1 MVEPGASSD
10 GPPESLTPETLTPER
25 DTLAGGT
32 PAGAQPSHRRPGARG
47 WAIGIVVAVAVFAAL
62 AIWQAGRSGTAI
74 ATASSSPGT
83 ARSDPLVALV
93 DRDGALATVD
103 AAGTA
108 TILASEPGTTFGFP
122 AWSPDGSRVAAVKY
136 GSKDTS
142 IAIFTVHRGG
152 AAPSPPPAP
161 VVVYR
166 SAAMPPFYLYW
177 TPDGQRVS
185 FLATETDGISLRVA
199 PADGSAPLEGNPA
212 AVIRRGAPLYFD
224 WIGVDRLLLHV
235 GSGPDAF
242 LGEVGLDGASITPA
256 IDRSGDFRPAVADAS
271 GRFVAFVRGQP
282 PSAQLIVAAR
292 DGSAEHSTPVFGPAA
307 IVFDPAGVTVA
318 SIAADEPSQA
328 SVAFPFGPLRL
339 IDASS
344 GATRTILDGNVVG
357 FYWSPDGR
365 TIAAMR
371 LQAGNGSTVAGG
383 AIVAAEAVVAAATS
397 TPSETPRQAPTPT
410 STPTPDAELHLIFIN
425 VADGA
430 VRSDVVIR
438 PTNHFVSQFLPYFD
452 QYALSHH
459 VWAPDSSTIL
469 LPMIDRTG
477 RDRLVAFPADG
488 SSTSRTFDGEFGFWS
503 P

>member
-10 GPPESLTPETLTPER
+10 GAPE
-25 DTLAGGT
+25 GGT
-32 PAGAQPSHRRPGARG
+32 PGGAPPSRRRPGPRG
-47 WAIGIVVAVAVFAAL
+47 WAIGIVLAVAVLAGL
-62 AIWQAGRSGTAI
+62 AIWQSGRSAPAAT
-74 ATASSSPGT
+74 TASPSPGT

-103 AAGTA
+103 ASGTA
-108 TILASEPGTTFGFP
+108 TVLASEPGTTFGFP

-136 GSKDTS
+136 GATDTS
-142 IAIFTVHRGG
+142 IAIFTVRPGG

-161 VVVYR
+161 VVAYR
-166 SAAMPPFYLYW
+166 SAAVPPFYLYW

-199 PADGSAPLEGNPA
+199 PADGSAPLDGGPA
-212 AVIRRGAPLYFD
+212 TVIRRGAPLYFD
-224 WIGVDRLLLHV
+224 WIGADRLLLHV
-235 GSGPDAF
+235 GNGPDAF
-242 LGEVGLDGASITPA
+242 LGEVGLDGASIAPA
-256 IDRSGDFRPAVADAS
+256 IDSSGDFRPAVADAS

-282 PSAQLIVAAR
+282 PSAQLVVAAR

-307 IVFDPAGVTVA
+307 IVFDPTGVTVA
-318 SIAADEPSQA
+318 SIAADEPSQ
-328 SVAFPFGPLRL
+328 VGFAFPFGPLRL

-344 GATRTILDGNVVG
+344 GAIRTLLDGNVVG

-371 LQAGNGSTVAGG
+371 LQAGNGSTVADG
-383 AIVAAEAVVAAATS
+383 AVVAAGALVAAATS
-397 TPSETPRQAPTPT
+397 TPSQTPRPTATPTP
-410 STPTPDAELHLIFIN
+410 TPTPDAELHLIFVN

-430 VRSDVVIR
+430 VRSDLVIR
-438 PTNHFVSQFLPYFD
+438 LTNHFVSQFLPYFD

-459 VWAPDSSTIL
+459 VWAPDSRTIL
-469 LPMIDRTG
+469 LPLVNDAG
-477 RDRLVAFPADG
+477 RNQLVALPADG
-488 SSTSRTFDGEFGFWS
+488 STSSRVLEGEFGFWT

>member
-10 GPPESLTPETLTPER
+10 GPPE
-25 DTLAGGT
+25 GGT
-32 PAGAQPSHRRPGARG
+32 PAGAQPSRRRPGPRG
-47 WAIGIVVAVAVFAAL
+47 WAIGIVLAAALIAAL
-62 AIWQAGRSGTAI
+62 AIWQTGRSGPAV
-74 ATASSSPGT
+74 AAASPSPGT
-83 ARSDPLVALV
+83 ARFDPLVALV
-93 DRDGALATVD
+93 DSNGALATVD
-103 AAGTA
+103 STGMAA
-108 TILASEPGTTFGFP
+108 ILASEPGTTFGFP

-136 GSKDTS
+136 AAKDTS
-142 IAIFTVHRGG
+142 IAVFTVRPGG
-152 AAPSPPPAP
+152 VAPSPAPAP

-166 SAAMPPFYLYW
+166 SAAVPPFYLYW

-199 PADGSAPLEGNPA
+199 PADGSASLDGSPA
-212 AVIRRGAPLYFD
+212 TVIRRGAPLYFD

-242 LGEVGLDGASITPA
+242 LGEVGLDGASIAPA

-282 PSAQLIVAAR
+282 PSAELIVAAR

-307 IVFDPAGVTVA
+307 IVFDPTGVTVA

-328 SVAFPFGPLRL
+328 GFAFPFGPLRL

-344 GATRTILDGNVVG
+344 GAIRTLLDGNVVG
-357 FYWSPDGR
+357 FYWAPDGR

-371 LQAGNGSTVAGG
+371 LQAGNGSTVADG
-383 AIVAAEAVVAAATS
+383 AVVAAGALVAAATS
-397 TPSETPRQAPTPT
+397 TPSQTPRQTPTPT
-410 STPTPDAELHLIFIN
+410 STPTPDAELHLIFVN

-430 VRSDVVIR
+430 VRSDAVIR
-438 PTNHFVSQFLPYFD
+438 LTNLFVSQFLPYFD

-459 VWAPDSSTIL
+459 VWAPDSNSIL
-469 LPMIDRTG
+469 LPVIDRTG
-477 RDRLVAFPADG
+477 RDRLVALPVDG